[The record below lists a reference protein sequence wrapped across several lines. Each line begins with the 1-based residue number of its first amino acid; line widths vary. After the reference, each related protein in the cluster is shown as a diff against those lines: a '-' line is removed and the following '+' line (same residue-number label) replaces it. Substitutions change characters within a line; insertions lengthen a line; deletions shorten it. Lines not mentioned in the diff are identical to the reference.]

1 MTTNATSP
9 RTFTVDRNDGRPVLP
24 GNLHINRLLSQWLDF
39 AQPGRVRVFTGKVEL
54 GQGILTAL
62 SIIAADELDVSLNQ
76 IEMVS
81 ATTLEGPDE
90 GMTSSSISVQDS
102 GSALRH
108 VCAEVRHLALQR
120 AAQAHQQDISAL
132 RVNQGRF
139 ESADGQALGDY
150 WHWLQGVNLA
160 REYAGLSQPK
170 PYDALKLHGR
180 GIVPRVDLPDK
191 ILGQPRFIHDLRLP
205 GMRHGRVLRAPS
217 AQAQLVNAAQP
228 VPPDLLARWSAAS
241 IHGVIDGRFIG
252 LVADSNLSADAA
264 LSELRAAVQWT
275 VPDTLP
281 DSHRLADFL
290 RTAPNEV
297 TYPIQQGERLSAD
310 DGVTLACE
318 YLKPYLAHASIG
330 LSCALAQWDGTTLQ
344 VWTHSQGIYN
354 LRDDLTKALG
364 VPQSSIVM
372 RHVEG
377 SGCYG
382 HNGADDVAFDAAMLA
397 MALPGAPV
405 RVIWSRA
412 DELSQAPLG
421 SAHLVSL
428 RARLNDEGHITH
440 WHHELWANG
449 YSSRPG
455 RAVLPTLLGASQ
467 RAQGQPIPLA
477 INPPLAAGGG
487 SDRNAVPGYAIEHT
501 HVVNHRLT
509 VMPLRTSAMR
519 ALGAYANVFAI
530 ECFMDELAH
539 ASGQDPLAFRRR
551 HLLEPRSL
559 AVLNTVV
566 ERSTWWHLPREE
578 GVGHGLAW
586 ARYKNTSAWCAV
598 LARVQVG
605 ESLRVLQLDVAV
617 DVGRVVDLDG
627 VINQTEGGALQG
639 MSWTLKEAVH
649 FDRQQVTTQ
658 SWADYPTLRFSEVP
672 ALAIHVLDR
681 PDQPSVGAGES
692 VQGPVA
698 AALGNALFDALGVR
712 VRQLPLSQDHILQ
725 ALNETA

>member
-1 MTTNATSP
+1 MNSSAP
-9 RTFTVDRNDGRPVLP
+9 RTFTIDRNDGRPVLP
-24 GNLHINRLLSQWLDF
+24 GNLHNNRLLSQWLDF
-39 AQPGRVRVFTGKVEL
+39 SHPGRVRVFTGKVEL

-62 SIIAADELDVSLNQ
+62 SIIAADELDVSLTH
-76 IEMVS
+76 IDMVS

-102 GSALRH
+102 GAAIRH
-108 VCAEVRHLALQR
+108 ACTEVRHLALQR
-120 AAQAHQQDISAL
+120 AAHAHQHPAHTL
-132 RVNQGRF
+132 RVNDGRF
-139 ESADGQALGDY
+139 QSADGQDLGDY
-150 WHWLQGVNLA
+150 WHWLQGVSLV
-160 REYAGLSQPK
+160 REYEGLSQPK
-170 PYDALKLHGR
+170 PYGELTLHGR
-180 GIVPRVDLPDK
+180 GNVPRLDLPDK
-191 ILGQPRFIHDLRLP
+191 ILGRPRFIHDLRLP

-217 AQAQLVNAAQP
+217 AAAQLANDQQP
-228 VPPDLLARWSAAS
+228 IPVALLAQWSAAS
-241 IHGVIDGRFIG
+241 IQVIVDGRFIG
-252 LVADSNLSADAA
+252 LMADSNLAADTAM
-264 LSELRAAVQWT
+264 SQLREAVQWAT
-275 VPDTLP
+275 PPSLP
-281 DSHRLADFL
+281 DMHRLADFL
-290 RTAPNEV
+290 LTAPHDT
-297 TYPIQQGERLSAD
+297 TYPIQQGELLPAD
-310 DGVTLACE
+310 EGVSLAHH

-330 LSCALAQWDGTTLQ
+330 LSCALAQWDGNTLQ
-344 VWTHSQGIYN
+344 VWTHSQGIQN
-354 LRDDLTKALG
+354 LRDDLTKVLG
-364 VPQSSIVM
+364 LPKDSIVM

-382 HNGADDVAFDAAMLA
+382 HNGADDVACDAALLA
-397 MALPGAPV
+397 LSSPGAPV
-405 RVIWSRA
+405 RVVWSRA

-428 RARLNDEGHITH
+428 RARLTDDGRISH

-455 RAVLPTLLGASQ
+455 RAALPTLLGASQ
-467 RAQGQPIPLA
+467 RANGQPIPLA

-487 SDRNAVPGYAIEHT
+487 SDRNAVPGYTIEHT

-509 VMPLRTSAMR
+509 VMPIRTSAMR

-530 ECFMDELAH
+530 ESFMDELAH
-539 ASGQDPLAFRRR
+539 ASGQNPLDFRRR
-551 HLLEPRSL
+551 HMHDPRSL
-559 AVLNTVV
+559 AVLDTVV

-598 LARVQVG
+598 LARVQAG
-605 ESLRVLQLDVAV
+605 ETLRVLQLDVAV

-627 VINQTEGGALQG
+627 VINQTEGGALQS

-649 FDRQQVTTQ
+649 FDRHHVTTQ

-681 PDQPSVGAGES
+681 PDQPSLGAGES

-725 ALNETA
+725 ALNEAA

>member
-1 MTTNATSP
+1 MNAAPP

-24 GNLHINRLLSQWLDF
+24 GNLHINRLLVQWLDF
-39 AQPGRVRVFTGKVEL
+39 SRPGLVRVFTGKVEL

-62 SIIAADELDVSLNQ
+62 SIIAADELDVP
-76 IEMVS
+76 IGHICMVS

-102 GSALRH
+102 GSAIRH
-108 VCAEVRHLALQR
+108 ACAEVRHLALQR
-120 AAQAHQQDISAL
+120 AARAHHLDLQTL
-132 RVNQGRF
+132 RVEQGRF
-139 ESADGQALGDY
+139 KSANGSDLGDY
-150 WHWLQGVNLA
+150 WHWLEGVSLA
-160 REYAGLSQPK
+160 REYEGLSQPK
-170 PYDALKLHGR
+170 PYSQLTLHGR
-180 GIVPRVDLPDK
+180 GTVPRVDLPDK
-191 ILGQPRFIHDLRLP
+191 ILGRPRFIHDLRLP
-205 GMRHGRVLRAPS
+205 RMRHGRVLRAPS
-217 AQAQLVNAAQP
+217 ATAQLVHADHP
-228 VPPDLLARWSAAS
+228 VPDELLARWAAS
-241 IHGVIDGRFIG
+241 SIQSVVDGRFIG
-252 LVADSNLSADAA
+252 LVAHSNLAADTA
-264 LSELRAAVQWT
+264 LGELRDAVQWT
-275 VPDTLP
+275 VPDSLP
-281 DSHRLADFL
+281 DRHRLAEFL
-290 RTAPNEV
+290 RAAPNEV
-297 TYPIQQGERLSAD
+297 TYPIQQGEALPDDESVSLSQD
-310 DGVTLACE
+310 

-330 LSCALAQWDGTTLQ
+330 LSCALAQWDGETLQ
-344 VWTHSQGIYN
+344 VWTHSQGIQN
-354 LRDDLTKALG
+354 LRDDLTKAFGL
-364 VPQSSIVM
+364 SKAAIVI

-397 MALPGAPV
+397 MAQAGDPV
-405 RVIWSRA
+405 RVVWSRA

-428 RARLNDEGHITH
+428 RARLNEQGQLTH

-467 RAQGQPIPLA
+467 RANGQAIPLA

-487 SDRNAVPGYAIEHT
+487 SDRNAVPGYTFKHT

-509 VMPLRTSAMR
+509 VMPIRTSAMR

-530 ECFMDELAH
+530 ESFMDELAH
-539 ASGQDPLAFRRR
+539 ATGQDPLTFRQR
-551 HLLEPRSL
+551 HLSDPRSL

-566 ERSTWWHLPREE
+566 ERSTWWRQPREE
-578 GVGHGLAW
+578 GIGHGLAW

-598 LARVQVG
+598 LARVQAG
-605 ESLRVLQLDVAV
+605 ATLRVLQLDVAV

-649 FDRQQVTTQ
+649 FDQQRVTTQ
-658 SWADYPTLRFSEVP
+658 SWADYPILKFSEIP
-672 ALAIHVLDR
+672 ELAIHVLDQ
-681 PDQPSVGAGES
+681 PDQPSLGAGES

-725 ALNETA
+725 ALNDQA